1 MLGPLLR
8 IVSLARV
15 SKSAARHLLQ
25 VWNGEFLLYA
35 GRKESC
41 VKSMEPPQ
49 RPHRQFAFFVA
60 FSNGHLL
67 SSSSDLAPRPVPS
80 CLSRQ
85 EQFHKVFLA
94 PRIRREGNK
103 TLPAAL
109 ARTNGITP
117 LEREM
122 LDAPP
127 LSLSL
132 ALSPIELFFPFFEG
146 NNSES
151 PPPPPPPTTT
161 KTHPLRPPLRP
172 PPPPSPLS
180 PLPSHKKNAITQRPR
195 SR

>member
-60 FSNGHLL
+60 FSNGHLF

-132 ALSPIELFFPFFEG
+132 ALSPIELFSPFFRRQQLQEPPTTTT
-146 NNSES
+146 NNNNKNSPASS
-151 PPPPPPPTTT
+151 PPPPS
-161 KTHPLRPPLRP
+161 

-180 PLPSHKKNAITQRPR
+180 LPTKKTR
-195 SR
+195 